1 MNSMTLAAAG
11 AGGVAA
17 SLFLL
22 VVGVA
27 ATLRRGRDH
36 TRARLHAI
44 AGVEP
49 SIPVTPREA
58 SSAETAAAFDRRLT
72 ALPLGARLK
81 RDLRRAGLAW
91 RVGDY
96 VLVIACCA
104 LLGAGATWVVSRSV
118 PAMPVVGV
126 GAALLPA
133 YLVRRRAG
141 RRATMLNEQ
150 VGDMLDLLSSSMR
163 AGFGFQQS
171 LELAAREQPD
181 PIAAELRTTLREVN
195 LGMSTDEALERLA
208 TRTGDA
214 DLDLVITAVLIQ
226 RRVGG
231 NLATVLD
238 SISALIRDRARVRG
252 EIQTLTAQARLSGKI
267 IGFLPFGLSAAI
279 YFMDPG
285 YLDPLFYEPIGRL
298 LLIAAVLLEA
308 AGFFMV
314 NRLGSVDY

>member
-1 MNSMTLAAAG
+1 MNSVALAAAG

-27 ATLRRGRDH
+27 TMLRRGRDH
-36 TRARLHAI
+36 TEARLHAI
-44 AGVEP
+44 AGVETSMP
-49 SIPVTPREA
+49 TTVREA
-58 SSAETAAAFDRRLT
+58 SSSESAATLDRRLT
-72 ALPLGARLK
+72 ALPIGARLK

-91 RVGDY
+91 RVSDY

-104 LLGAGATWVVSRSV
+104 LLGGGATWVVSRS
-118 PAMPVVGV
+118 ALAAPVVGAS
-126 GAALLPA
+126 AALLPA
-133 YLVRRRAG
+133 WLVRRHAG

-195 LGMSTDEALERLA
+195 LGMSTDEALERLV

-267 IGFLPFGLSAAI
+267 IGFLPFGLSTAI
-279 YFMDPG
+279 YLMDPG
-285 YLDPLFYEPIGRL
+285 YLDPLFYDPVGKL
-298 LLIAAVLLEA
+298 LLIAAVTLEA
-308 AGFFMV
+308 AGFYMV